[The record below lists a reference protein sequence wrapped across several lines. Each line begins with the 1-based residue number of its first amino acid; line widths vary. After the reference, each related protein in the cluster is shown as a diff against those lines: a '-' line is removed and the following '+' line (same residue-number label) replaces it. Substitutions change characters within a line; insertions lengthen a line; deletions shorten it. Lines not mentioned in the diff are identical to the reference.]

1 MPHSLLSLSVKYYH
15 AETNEMY
22 PYLFILLGAISQNSQ
37 PIHIIQKT
45 KKPLKITLF
54 LYLGT

>member
-1 MPHSLLSLSVKYYH
+1 LLSLSVKYYH

-45 KKPLKITLF
+45 KNL
-54 LYLGT
+54 